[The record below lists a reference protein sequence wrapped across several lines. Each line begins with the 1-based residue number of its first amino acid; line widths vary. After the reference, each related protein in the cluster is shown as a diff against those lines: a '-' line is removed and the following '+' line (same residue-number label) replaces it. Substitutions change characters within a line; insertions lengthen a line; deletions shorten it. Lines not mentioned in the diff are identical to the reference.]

1 MAIQTYDLR
10 QLKVIVRKE
19 LSTPSRRA
27 TEEEVT
33 STVVKIVRLI
43 EDAVES
49 RSLAEHALRR
59 DPETGALESV

>member
-10 QLKVIVRKE
+10 QLKAIVRKE